1 MYAVIA
7 TLDERTNQKIKGLW
21 RELKDLSLSDYA
33 YQVKDR
39 KPHITLADFETDA
52 IEEVLEKLTG
62 KLHLSLSL
70 DLPLQ
75 SIGSFLGS
83 SIVFLSP
90 TKTPELVKL
99 HEQVHDLLGKLIA
112 SDSQYAPQIWVP
124 HLTIA
129 NRIEEDKLAMIYT
142 YCLKNLN
149 MTRGQINALKVIAID
164 EQGQVKE
171 ICQFTP

>member
-21 RELKDLSLSDYA
+21 RELKGLSLSDYA

-39 KPHITLADFETDA
+39 EPHITLADFETDA

-70 DLPLQ
+70 ALPLQ
-75 SIGSFLGS
+75 SIGSF
-83 SIVFLSP
+83 VFLSP

-112 SDSQYAPQIWVP
+112 SDS
-124 HLTIA
+124 
-129 NRIEEDKLAMIYT
+129 
-142 YCLKNLN
+142 
-149 MTRGQINALKVIAID
+149 
-164 EQGQVKE
+164 
-171 ICQFTP
+171 